1 MVEML
6 DRRPYSASC
15 KLIANIEPGQTVAG
29 FMEDMVMSETMAVFW
44 IMILFIARFAIP
56 LLFILGSGHL
66 FNTWLARQNQA
77 AK

>member
-1 MVEML
+1 
-6 DRRPYSASC
+6 
-15 KLIANIEPGQTVAG
+15 
-29 FMEDMVMSETMAVFW
+29 MEDMVMSETMAVFW